1 MGTRE
6 EIERLTAQFAT
17 AVTNKNFGAL
27 GLFYEERARFLPPGG
42 PMAEGPAAIQAAQQK
57 IIEGGVQTLDLRA
70 IDVIEAGDFV
80 IEIGQITVT
89 IQPAGIKSLFVLL
102 MMGKRRLTIHG
113 KSIVIWH
120 RQKDGTLKIVA
131 DTFNHSGSPV

>member
-6 EIERLTAQFAT
+6 EIERLTAEFARAAT
-17 AVTNKNFGAL
+17 DKNFAAL
-27 GLFYEERARFLPPGG
+27 GLFYEEGARFLPPGG
-42 PMAEGPAAIQAAQQK
+42 PMAEGPTEIQAAQQK
-57 IIEGGVQTLDLRA
+57 IIESGVKTLDLRA

-89 IQPAGIKSLFVLL
+89 IQPAGIKSLFLL
-102 MMGKRRLTIHG
+102 MIGKRRLTIHG
-113 KSIVIWH
+113 KSIVVWH

-131 DTFNHSGSPV
+131 DTFNHNGSPF